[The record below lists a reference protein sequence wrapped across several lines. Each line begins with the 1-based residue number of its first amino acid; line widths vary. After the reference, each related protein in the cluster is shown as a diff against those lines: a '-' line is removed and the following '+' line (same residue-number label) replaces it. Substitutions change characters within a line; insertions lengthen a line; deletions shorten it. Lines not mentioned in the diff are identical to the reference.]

1 MRAIHEI
8 RTKEPLCE
16 EYVGAHRDASILNGT
31 IVCEM
36 PDIEMENESWI
47 NNGDKHKSDKEE
59 ISWVKIPNHKACFV
73 HDILY
78 MMIKMFHCSNF
89 VFR

>member
-16 EYVGAHRDASILNGT
+16 DYVGAHRDASILNAI
-31 IVCEM
+31 IVSEM

-47 NNGDKHKSDKEE
+47 NTGDKSKQDKK
-59 ISWVKIPNHKACFV
+59 ISWMEIPNHKVRSYVA
-73 HDILY
+73 IR
-78 MMIKMFHCSNF
+78 FHIYNSF
-89 VFR
+89 IFR

>member
-16 EYVGAHRDASILNGT
+16 DYVGAHRDAAILNAV
-31 IVCEM
+31 IMSEM

-47 NNGDKHKSDKEE
+47 NTGDKSKQKSKQNKK
-59 ISWVKIPNHKACFV
+59 IYWVEIPNHKVRFICCNKPMN
-73 HDILY
+73 ILY
-78 MMIKMFHCSNF
+78 I
-89 VFR
+89 

>member
-8 RTKEPLCE
+8 RTKEPLCDE
-16 EYVGAHRDASILNGT
+16 HVGAHRDASILNGT

-47 NNGDKHKSDKEE
+47 NNHGVKHKSDKEE
-59 ISWVKIPNHKACFV
+59 ISWVKIPNHKVCFAYCI
-73 HDILY
+73 DKTIN
-78 MMIKMFHCSNF
+78 ISSFQSRF
-89 VFR
+89 